1 MVSSWGTWR
10 PSWKK
15 VFFLKTQSGQVPQT
29 DWFLTTFCTKRNLF
43 FATRPPPPPMS
54 DVLPNV
60 FSMWNTNISLQE
72 WLIPS
77 VTWNIE
83 DGHVF
88 LQAPWA
94 ASEVE
99 ITQHKQYDWCATA
112 SYWPSIRAPESEQYF
127 AVPGQ
132 EILGLLG
139 CKDIYIEY
147 FQRFFIKCQRKEEDK
162 PKT

>member
-1 MVSSWGTWR
+1 MSVRADLAAARREYQHFVAGVAHPFCNLKHRRWTCISAGT
-10 PSWKK
+10 
-15 VFFLKTQSGQVPQT
+15 LE
-29 DWFLTTFCTKRNLF
+29 
-43 FATRPPPPPMS
+43 
-54 DVLPNV
+54 
-60 FSMWNTNISLQE
+60 SL
-72 WLIPS
+72 
-77 VTWNIE
+77 
-83 DGHVF
+83 D
-88 LQAPWA
+88 
-94 ASEVE
+94 VE
-99 ITQHKQYDWCATA
+99 ISQHKQYDWCATA